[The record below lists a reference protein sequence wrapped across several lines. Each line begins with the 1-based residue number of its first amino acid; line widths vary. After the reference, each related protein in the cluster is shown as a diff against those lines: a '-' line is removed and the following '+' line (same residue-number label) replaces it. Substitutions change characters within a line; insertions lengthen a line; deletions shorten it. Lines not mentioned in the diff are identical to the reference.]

1 MSGIL
6 RYHRGMNTKTSTIH
20 GLDLS
25 YVLVTDVPR
34 AIAFYRDT
42 LGIEPTHIYES
53 GKGAEFTL
61 ADGQTFGV
69 WNPGSGKT
77 GAGVFFSVKNINE
90 AIDEMRARGL
100 QVSPPDETDVCFMA
114 FAADPDGN
122 GFALHQRK
130 EA

>member
-1 MSGIL
+1 MSA
-6 RYHRGMNTKTSTIH
+6 TKTGTIH

-25 YVLVTDVPR
+25 YTLVTDVPR

-42 LGIEPTHIYES
+42 LGIEPSYIYES
-53 GKGAEFTL
+53 GQGAEFTL

-69 WNPGSGKT
+69 WNGGEGKT
-77 GAGVFFSVKNINE
+77 GAGVFFAVKNIHE
-90 AIDEMRARGL
+90 AIAEMRARGL
-100 QVSPPDETDVCFMA
+100 EVSEPDDTPVCFMA

-130 EA
+130 EQ

>member
-1 MSGIL
+1 MS
-6 RYHRGMNTKTSTIH
+6 TSTKSAIK

-42 LGIEPTHIYES
+42 LGMEPTYIYES
-53 GKGAEFTL
+53 GQGAEFTL

-69 WNPGSGKT
+69 WNGGEGKT
-77 GAGVFFSVKNINE
+77 GAGVFFSVKNIHE

-100 QVSPPDETDVCFMA
+100 QVSPPDDLPVCFMA
-114 FAADPDGN
+114 FGTDPDGN
-122 GFALHQRK
+122 AFALHQRK
-130 EA
+130 E